1 MARASTRDQAR
12 EERARAFLRIG
23 FGAAQLLGATMS
35 GVLLL
40 ETGVTRWSLLA
51 VILTCVLTTVSVL
64 VFGDRRRGR
73 E

>member
-1 MARASTRDQAR
+1 MAPASTTDQTR
-12 EERARAFLRIG
+12 EERSRAFLRIG
-23 FGAAQLLGATMS
+23 FGTAQMLAATMS

-51 VILTCVLTTVSVL
+51 VVLTCVLTMVSVL
-64 VFGDRRRGR
+64 VFGDRRRHG